1 MVLVHAP
8 YRTSVGMLNVL
19 TYIHNPVKDM
29 ASGAE
34 FLPHRGEPAL
44 DLGVVETV
52 PTATHGAEQT
62 GVGGS

>member
-1 MVLVHAP
+1 
-8 YRTSVGMLNVL
+8 MLNVL